1 MKKTLVLIIILSLL
15 CSGCSYNQR
24 KFSYYSNKDNYI
36 TVSGTVEYINYFEES
51 IIIAFSNLS
60 ESFDDDHFKIIG
72 QNYELVTK
80 RGIEDHLAVHITVTF
95 TTAPRYFG
103 DGYIMP
109 IVAIWIDDTMFLEFE
124 EGYANFLQ
132 SI

>member
-1 MKKTLVLIIILSLL
+1 MKKFVLIIVLSLL
-15 CSGCSYNQR
+15 CSGCTYKHR
-24 KFSYYSNKDNYI
+24 MFSYYSNKDNYV
-36 TVSGTVEYINYFEES
+36 TVSGTINYINYCEDE
-51 IIIAFSNLS
+51 IIIAFSDLS

-72 QNYELVTK
+72 ENYELVIE
-80 RGIEDHLAVHITVTF
+80 RGIEEHLAIHTTVTF
-95 TTAPRYFG
+95 TTAPKYFG

-109 IVAIWIDDTMFLEFE
+109 IVAIWMDDMMFLEFE